1 MEHDEKRV
9 EVRGPVSLTYIA
21 EAIGVDED
29 VLKAMNPALRRGV
42 VPPGRASVRVP
53 SKKAETLLA
62 RADKLREDDAYMK
75 FCSFQ
80 LRKGDTVQRL
90 ARALGTKPETLLA
103 MNNLDATDR
112 VRAGQSIY
120 LPVRARELG
129 PLLAHHDNEEIF
141 YAVRKGDTL
150 FSIAKKNGLT
160 VAELRELND
169 LPKKSTLK
177 KGQKLRVSAPR
188 TMTAGGM

>member
-1 MEHDEKRV
+1 V
-9 EVRGPVSLTYIA
+9 
-21 EAIGVDED
+21 
-29 VLKAMNPALRRGV
+29 
-42 VPPGRASVRVP
+42 
-53 SKKAETLLA
+53 
-62 RADKLREDDAYMK
+62 
-75 FCSFQ
+75 
-80 LRKGDTVQRL
+80 RKGDTVQRL
-90 ARALGTKPETLLA
+90 ARAVGAKAETILA
-103 MNNLDATDR
+103 MNDLDENERLRT
-112 VRAGQSIY
+112 GTSIY

-129 PLLAHHDNEEIF
+129 ALLAHSDDTEIF

-169 LPKKSTLK
+169 LPKKATIR